1 MKMKTPEQVALE
13 ISASTSSYDGLEDA
27 VIRCEPQLKNHT
39 EQGRNAFV
47 RLVKGRLG
55 LPGAFIQIQ
64 GTPELELLPGSEAG
78 QCFWATA
85 A

>member
-13 ISASTSSYDGLEDA
+13 ISASTSSYDGLKDA

-39 EQGRNAFV
+39 EQGRDAFI

-64 GTPELELLPGSEAG
+64 GMPELELLPGREAG
-78 QCFWATA
+78 QCFLASA

>member
-13 ISASTSSYDGLEDA
+13 IAACTNGNGNLEDA
-27 VIRCEPQLKNHT
+27 VIRCEPLLNNHT

-55 LPGAFIQIQ
+55 MPGAFIQIQ
-64 GTPELELLPGSEAG
+64 GVPELELLPGSEAG
-78 QCFWATA
+78 QYFLATA

>member
-1 MKMKTPEQVALE
+1 MKMKTPEQVAHE
-13 ISASTSSYDGLEDA
+13 IAVYNNGYDDLEDA
-27 VIRCEPQLKNHT
+27 VIRCEPLLKNHT
-39 EQGRNAFV
+39 EQGRNAFA
-47 RLVKGRLG
+47 RPVKGRLG

-64 GTPELELLPGSEAG
+64 GMPELELMPGSNAG

>member
-13 ISASTSSYDGLEDA
+13 IAACANGNDDLEDA
-27 VIRCEPQLKNHT
+27 VIRCEPLLNNHT

-55 LPGAFIQIQ
+55 MPGAFVQIQ
-64 GTPELELLPGSEAG
+64 GVLELELLPSSEAG
-78 QCFWATA
+78 QYFLATA